1 MDKIFLF
8 LLIENDRFYYSK
20 MKRSSAVLAISDFS
34 VDGFAMSKSS
44 VNLSLDHILAAIK
57 ALGKFHG
64 ASFALK
70 VIDRSRFDEMRKK
83 IGHSFLGDRLH
94 PLHEKVLKNGI
105 HRALKYFRQ
114 SDDGANV
121 PDVFL
126 QKLKHVLVE
135 DDNLFEYMRSRSIP
149 NEPMGVICHG
159 DFLRNNIAFAYDNDG
174 FAIKAMLFDFQTVL
188 YASPMLDL
196 CVFMANSTGHEIR
209 KKHFNEIFR
218 TYHDAV
224 IAEFLDRTG
233 LNANDVP
240 DYMR

>member
-1 MDKIFLF
+1 M
-8 LLIENDRFYYSK
+8 E
-20 MKRSSAVLAISDFS
+20 RSSAVIAISDFS

-44 VNLSLDHILAAIK
+44 VNLSLDHILTAMK

-70 VIDRSRFDEMRKK
+70 VTDRPRFNELRKK
-83 IGHSFLGDRLH
+83 IGKSFLDDRLH
-94 PLHEKVLKNGI
+94 PLHEQMFKNGI

-114 SDDGANV
+114 SDDAANV

-126 QKLKHVLVE
+126 KKLEHVLVE

-149 NEPMGVICHG
+149 NEPMAVICHG

-174 FAIKAMLFDFQTVL
+174 LATKAMLFDFQTVL
-188 YASPMLDL
+188 YTSPMLDL
-196 CVFMANSTGHEIR
+196 CVFMANSTGQEIR

-224 IAEFLDRTG
+224 IAVFLNRTG